1 MQAQVSGNPLNNTTV
16 IPETQQQIAL
26 ATSNG
31 VELQE
36 SNQPA
41 LNCEQMASGEKTDL
55 YTRYPLSSIL
65 IYNGTTVA
73 HYVLGGIGII
83 LGYASWIGYLLG
95 SLYLA
100 FSFIEMYV
108 HMPLQVCCNCVYYKL
123 DNSLCIS
130 GLNLVS
136 RKVAKEGNVKAF
148 PNRARG
154 PFCPNN
160 LYIASLVFPIIA
172 IIPALVLNF
181 SFSVLIILLIIVGLL
196 LFRFFVIFSK
206 IACVHCRA
214 QNICPQAQSMGF

>member
-1 MQAQVSGNPLNNTTV
+1 
-16 IPETQQQIAL
+16 
-26 ATSNG
+26 
-31 VELQE
+31 
-36 SNQPA
+36 
-41 LNCEQMASGEKTDL
+41 MASARKSNL

-65 IYNGTTVA
+65 IYNGATIG
-73 HYVLGGIGII
+73 HYVLGGIGIF

-108 HMPLQVCCNCVYYKL
+108 HMPLKVCCNCVYYKL

-136 RKVAKEGNVKAF
+136 RKMAKEGSVEAF
-148 PNRARG
+148 PNRAKG

-160 LYIASLVFPIIA
+160 LYIASLAIPIVA

-181 SFSVLIILLIIVGLL
+181 SLPVLVILLIIVGLL
-196 LFRFFVIFSK
+196 LFRFFFIFTR

-214 QNICPQAQSMGF
+214 QNICPQAQSMGFGKKQPD